1 MAPPQSIQAQLDA
14 FNPASAGTYNP
25 GQVVIFFD
33 HRGFKTEHDAMG
45 RFQNYW
51 LSTKYRL
58 GWPSIWYTSDL
69 EPGKLRLVWYTVSL
83 NLCVASPRI
92 YMCIR
97 EANIFQH
104 AGAEGSREYPLH
116 MAYTVKEMYDH
127 LATEGFR
134 PMIIGWSLENPF
146 PMIGG
151 VEPPEP
157 PKMPKIKRATTWS
170 NTSAGHSANSTPHE
184 RVINIIKAEEEREA
198 KARADLVKA
207 EMVREG
213 LADNIKMSAC

>member
-1 MAPPQSIQAQLDA
+1 MAPQTIQQQLDA
-14 FNPASAGTYNP
+14 FNPSTAGTYNP

-33 HRGFKTEHDAMG
+33 HRGFKTEKDTMG

-58 GWPSIWYTSDL
+58 GWPSIWYTNDL
-69 EPGKLRLVWYTVSL
+69 EPGKLRLIWYTVSTAFSGP
-83 NLCVASPRI
+83 NTRVQI
-92 YMCIR
+92 
-97 EANIFQH
+97 ANKSQH
-104 AGAEGSREYPLH
+104 AGAEGRREYPLH
-116 MAYTVKEMYDH
+116 MAYTVKDMYDH
-127 LATEGFR
+127 LASEGFR

-157 PKMPKIKRATTWS
+157 PKMPTVRRATTWS
-170 NTSAGHSANSTPHE
+170 NTSAGHAADSTPHD

-198 KARADLVKA
+198 KARAELVKA

-213 LADNIKMSAC
+213 LSSDIKMSAC

>member
-1 MAPPQSIQAQLDA
+1 
-14 FNPASAGTYNP
+14 
-25 GQVVIFFD
+25 
-33 HRGFKTEHDAMG
+33 
-45 RFQNYW
+45 
-51 LSTKYRL
+51 
-58 GWPSIWYTSDL
+58 
-69 EPGKLRLVWYTVSL
+69 
-83 NLCVASPRI
+83 
-92 YMCIR
+92 
-97 EANIFQH
+97 
-104 AGAEGSREYPLH
+104 

-170 NTSAGHSANSTPHE
+170 NASAGHGADSTPHD

-198 KARADLVKA
+198 KARAELVKA

-213 LADNIKMSAC
+213 LAGDIKMSAC

>member
-1 MAPPQSIQAQLDA
+1 MAPQSIQAQLDA

-69 EPGKLRLVWYTVSL
+69 EPGKLRLVWYT
-83 NLCVASPRI
+83 
-92 YMCIR
+92 
-97 EANIFQH
+97 H

-170 NTSAGHSANSTPHE
+170 NTSAGHGADSTPHE

-213 LADNIKMSAC
+213 LSDNIKMSAC

>member
-1 MAPPQSIQAQLDA
+1 MAPQSIQAQLDA

-83 NLCVASPRI
+83 DLHVASS
-92 YMCIR
+92 
-97 EANIFQH
+97 AKKT
-104 AGAEGSREYPLH
+104 
-116 MAYTVKEMYDH
+116 AYSQLT
-127 LATEGFR
+127 
-134 PMIIGWSLENPF
+134 NP
-146 PMIGG
+146 
-151 VEPPEP
+151 
-157 PKMPKIKRATTWS
+157 
-170 NTSAGHSANSTPHE
+170 STPAP
-184 RVINIIKAEEEREA
+184 R
-198 KARADLVKA
+198 ARANTPCTWPTRSRKCTTTSPLKVS
-207 EMVREG
+207 G
-213 LADNIKMSAC
+213 L

>member
-1 MAPPQSIQAQLDA
+1 MVLDGPINGELFQAYVDGVLVPELRPGDVVIMDNLGSHKGAGVRRAIEAAGASLLYLPPYSPDFNPIENAFSKLKALLRKAAARTLDELWRVIGDSLDA

-83 NLCVASPRI
+83 GLYVAFSTKIMYVCGRLIHPSMPAPRVRANTPCTWPTRSRRCTITSP
-92 YMCIR
+92 
-97 EANIFQH
+97 
-104 AGAEGSREYPLH
+104 L
-116 MAYTVKEMYDH
+116 
-127 LATEGFR
+127 
-134 PMIIGWSLENPF
+134 
-146 PMIGG
+146 
-151 VEPPEP
+151 
-157 PKMPKIKRATTWS
+157 
-170 NTSAGHSANSTPHE
+170 
-184 RVINIIKAEEEREA
+184 KAS
-198 KARADLVKA
+198 
-207 EMVREG
+207 G
-213 LADNIKMSAC
+213 L

>member
-69 EPGKLRLVWYTVSL
+69 EPGKLRLVWYT
-83 NLCVASPRI
+83 
-92 YMCIR
+92 
-97 EANIFQH
+97 H